1 MKRFIGIGLA
11 AAFVFI
17 TAAVPASAQEKP
29 LIGARHPSLSPDGRR
44 IAFSYMGDIW
54 TVSAE
59 GGRALQLTNNA
70 AYEREPIWS
79 PDGKWIAFSS
89 NRFGNNDVFLFAS
102 GGGTP
107 LQLTFH
113 TGEDIASDFTPDGR
127 SVVFRSNRSSSGS
140 LYKVPVQGGN
150 ETPLLETY
158 WNYASNGRISP
169 DGKKILF
176 SWGSENSYWWRRGYR
191 GANTAKIWTAD
202 LPGPGLKKLIDD
214 QANAAW
220 DKLIDAYESGTR
232 EALRRF
238 RE

>member
-1 MKRFIGIGLA
+1 MRRLIGFSLLLA
-11 AAFVFI
+11 LSFSGS
-17 TAAVPASAQEKP
+17 AVPAAAQEKP

-54 TVSAE
+54 AVSAE

-89 NRFGNNDVFLFAS
+89 NRFGSNDVFLVAS

-127 SVVFRSNRSSSGS
+127 SVVFRSNRASSGS
-140 LYKVPVQGGN
+140 LYKVPIQGGN
-150 ETPLLETY
+150 ETPSPGNVLELCLAWAHQPGWDESALLLGIGEQLLVETRIPRRQH
-158 WNYASNGRISP
+158 GQDLGPPISP
-169 DGKKILF
+169 
-176 SWGSENSYWWRRGYR
+176 
-191 GANTAKIWTAD
+191 A
-202 LPGPGLKKLIDD
+202 PG
-214 QANAAW
+214 
-220 DKLIDAYESGTR
+220 
-232 EALRRF
+232 
-238 RE
+238 